1 MKKELSRTEMQQLLG
16 LNDKQNF
23 KLQYLSPALTSG
35 TIEMTFPEKPQ
46 SSKQKYRITSFGIAI
61 REKR

>member
-1 MKKELSRTEMQQLLG
+1 MKRELSRTEMQQLLG

-23 KLQYLSPALTSG
+23 KSHYLLPALAIG